1 MANIVI
7 VGAGVAGLSAGIYA
21 QMQGHQATIYDKHFV
36 AGGNLTAWE
45 RHGYHIDNCIHW
57 LTGTNPVTKLYKMWR
72 ELGVLGGDIEVMQAD
87 SLYTYEEK
95 GKKLALSQS
104 LERLRNDMLS
114 ISPQDK
120 AEILYLVRVVKAYT
134 RFSGMAGKNDDKK
147 CGLLHQGLASAA
159 LVPYGGLSIGQLAK
173 RFKSPL
179 IRDFL
184 KSFLPEHF
192 GSMALIM
199 VISTF
204 TSKNGGIPRGSSS
217 GMAQRMVDRFKALGG
232 QLCLKLGV
240 DKINTK
246 GGVAESVTL
255 DNGEV
260 KPADYVVVTADPA
273 MVFGKLLDKAF
284 MPAYLR
290 RHYKRSD
297 MPRFSSHHCAFA
309 CEGSDLPFEGEITML
324 IPEQYRELLC
334 GKYLMLREFSHE
346 SSFAPKGKNILQ
358 TMIYCSEQDAQAF
371 IDCKRDPAR
380 YKRRKE
386 EIAAAV
392 EACIVGEK
400 PELAGRLSCL
410 DVWTPATYRR
420 FVHSEMGSF
429 MSFVLPAGYVPFRKS
444 GKIKGLSNVVMA
456 TQWQQPPGGL
466 PIAAE
471 TGKYAIKRICRKAG
485 KRWDKSLNQ
494 AGLS

>member
-204 TSKNGGIPRGSSS
+204 TSKNGG
-217 GMAQRMVDRFKALGG
+217 
-232 QLCLKLGV
+232 
-240 DKINTK
+240 
-246 GGVAESVTL
+246 
-255 DNGEV
+255 
-260 KPADYVVVTADPA
+260 
-273 MVFGKLLDKAF
+273 
-284 MPAYLR
+284 
-290 RHYKRSD
+290 
-297 MPRFSSHHCAFA
+297 
-309 CEGSDLPFEGEITML
+309 
-324 IPEQYRELLC
+324 
-334 GKYLMLREFSHE
+334 
-346 SSFAPKGKNILQ
+346 
-358 TMIYCSEQDAQAF
+358 
-371 IDCKRDPAR
+371 
-380 YKRRKE
+380 
-386 EIAAAV
+386 
-392 EACIVGEK
+392 
-400 PELAGRLSCL
+400 
-410 DVWTPATYRR
+410 
-420 FVHSEMGSF
+420 
-429 MSFVLPAGYVPFRKS
+429 
-444 GKIKGLSNVVMA
+444 
-456 TQWQQPPGGL
+456 
-466 PIAAE
+466 
-471 TGKYAIKRICRKAG
+471 
-485 KRWDKSLNQ
+485 
-494 AGLS
+494 